1 MQPTPPPWH
10 ALDLRLFHALGA
22 GRTARP
28 GLLRLATGWAR
39 RGPWV
44 LLVLAAA
51 AAAPTAAP
59 LALVGVA
66 LLQAGALQW
75 LGKRLARRWPT
86 PRPFGTGHSANHLG
100 HGGRAG
106 FPSSHAL
113 AMGAVVA
120 FLAVCPGAHSGALG
134 LAVATTLVTAWGR
147 VYSGAHF
154 PLDVAMGLL
163 LGGAWG
169 AVLGSCLVAAG

>member
-1 MQPTPPPWH
+1 MNPHPPPWH
-10 ALDLRLFHALGA
+10 PLDLKLFHALGA
-22 GRTARP
+22 GEDACP
-28 GLLRLATGWAR
+28 NRLVWAMAWAQ

-51 AAAPTAAP
+51 AVVPTAAP
-59 LALVGVA
+59 VGTLALA

-86 PRPFGTGHSANHLG
+86 PRPFGTGHSPNHLA

-120 FLAVCPGAHSGALG
+120 FLAVCPGTLG
-134 LAVATTLVTAWGR
+134 LAWGLAGAATLLTAWGR

-154 PLDVAMGLL
+154 PLDVAVGLL

-169 AVLGSCLVAAG
+169 AAAAGLLA